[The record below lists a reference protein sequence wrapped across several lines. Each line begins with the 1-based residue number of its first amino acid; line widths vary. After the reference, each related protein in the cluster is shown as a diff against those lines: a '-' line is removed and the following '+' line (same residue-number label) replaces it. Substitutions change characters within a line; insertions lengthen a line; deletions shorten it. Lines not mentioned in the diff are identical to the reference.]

1 MIKSNR
7 LWAPWRIDYVQA
19 KKPKGCIFCQA
30 VRNKRDFVVF
40 RTEYSVVMLNIFP
53 YNNGHLMVSP
63 LRHVNDTVKL
73 SEAEVVDLFAALNT
87 AKGLLK
93 AVLKPQGFNVGINLG
108 RAAGAGITG
117 HLHIHIVPRWVGDT
131 NFMPITAH
139 AKVISQSLKELHR
152 KLSHAYAR
160 SN

>member
-1 MIKSNR
+1 MIKSGK
-7 LWAPWRIDYVQA
+7 LWAPWRINYVQG
-19 KKPKGCIFCQA
+19 KKARGCIFCQA
-30 VRNKRDFVVF
+30 LKNKRDYVVF
-40 RTEYSVVMLNIFP
+40 RTRNSLVMLNIFP

-63 LRHVNDTVKL
+63 LRHVNDTAKL
-73 SEAEVVDLFAALNT
+73 NQAEVVDLFAAINT
-87 AKGLLK
+87 AKDLLQ

-108 RAAGAGITG
+108 YAAGAGIAG

-139 AKVISQSLKELHR
+139 TKVISQSLKELHK
-152 KLSHAYAR
+152 KLIRAYAR

>member
-1 MIKSNR
+1 MIKSTK
-7 LWAPWRIDYVQA
+7 LWAPWRINYVQG
-19 KKPKGCIFCQA
+19 KKTKGCIFCQA
-30 VRNKRDFVVF
+30 VKTKRDYVVF
-40 RTEYSVVMLNIFP
+40 RTRHSVVMLNIFP

-63 LRHVNDTVKL
+63 LRHVNDTAKL
-73 SEAEVVDLFAALNT
+73 NQVEVVDLFAALNK
-87 AKGLLK
+87 AKDLLQ

-108 RAAGAGITG
+108 RAAGAGIAG

-139 AKVISQSLKELHR
+139 TKVISQSLKELHK
-152 KLSHAYAR
+152 KLIHAYAR

>member
-1 MIKSNR
+1 MIKSGK
-7 LWAPWRIDYVQA
+7 LWAPWRINYVQR
-19 KKPKGCIFCQA
+19 KKDRGCIFCKA
-30 VRNKRDFVVF
+30 VKNSRDYVVF
-40 RTEYSVVMLNIFP
+40 RTRHSLVMLNVFP

-63 LRHVNDTVKL
+63 LRHVSDTVKL
-73 SEAEVVDLFAALNT
+73 DQAEVVDLFAALNK
-87 AKGLLK
+87 AKDLLQ

-108 RAAGAGITG
+108 RAAGAGIAG

-139 AKVISQSLKELHR
+139 TKVISQSLKDLHK
-152 KLSHAYAR
+152 KLRYAYAR